1 MSEVN
6 HNKAPVD
13 VVVGCR
19 KRPYRVK
26 QMVVATNAGLL
37 FTCGDLG
44 PEREEQ
50 NADAG
55 QPHEHAPVRAGWKAK
70 SSRV

>member
-1 MSEVN
+1 
-6 HNKAPVD
+6 
-13 VVVGCR
+13 
-19 KRPYRVK
+19 
-26 QMVVATNAGLL
+26 MVVATNAGLL

-55 QPHEHAPVRAGWKAK
+55 QPHEHAPVRAGRKGK